1 MEYRLIVTNNLKH
14 LTKVFTLSLILLF
27 LLTNTHA
34 SEENTSNRRVFIT
47 EFPTTEETRFVMY
60 YTPLMDNIQHPKSIY
75 YLNAKPTKAEILHA
89 ATKLPTYSFILI
101 NKDRL
106 MLARYNFK
114 FNEDNQTEIH
124 IEEYSSGKDYILPN
138 ISLPS
143 IPEHRYNEIQEYII
157 NDQMLPVFTIF
168 ETLDSLNK
176 SLKTYELEPSK
187 LYIPTQIEINDAF
200 LKFTY
205 DNKIDRSKFTEE
217 QWQEACYDWAQ
228 KGYQYGIND
237 YEILYLIYEYIYN
250 DIPLDE
256 KTKERIKNGFNGL

>member
-14 LTKVFTLSLILLF
+14 LTKVFTHSLLLLF

-47 EFPTTEETRFVMY
+47 EFPSAEETRFVMY
-60 YTPLMDNIQHPKSIY
+60 YTPLMDNIQHPKSVY
-75 YLNAKPTKAEILHA
+75 YLNSKPTKAEILHA

-114 FNEDNQTEIH
+114 FNEENQTEIH
-124 IEEYSSGKDYILPN
+124 IEEYSSGKDYTLQN
-138 ISLPS
+138 ISLSS
-143 IPEHRYNEIQEYII
+143 IPEHRYFEVQEHVKNE
-157 NDQMLPVFTIF
+157 DMLSAFTII

-176 SLKTYELEPSK
+176 TLKTYELEPSK

-200 LKFTY
+200 LEFTQN
-205 DNKIDRSKFTEE
+205 NKKDRSNFTEE
-217 QWQEACYDWAQ
+217 QWQEESYEWAQ
-228 KGYQYGIND
+228 KGYLYGIND

-256 KTKERIKNGFNGL
+256 KTKERIRNGFNGL